1 MIDHIKPVADITITA
16 LRLLHPNLSIKLA
29 VIASNIDTAL
39 VRAAK
44 VTVRK
49 KISPKTGPPTEPN
62 ESNTFGRA
70 TNISPG
76 PALIPSVPIN
86 TYTAGMI
93 IIPAKIAIEVSK
105 ISILSTALPKF
116 TLRFMYE
123 PYVTIM
129 PIAIESE

>member
-1 MIDHIKPVADITITA
+1 MADITITA
-16 LRLLHPNLSIKLA
+16 LRLVHWNLSIKLA
-29 VIASNIDTAL
+29 TIASNIDTAL

-49 KISPKTGPPTEPN
+49 KISPMARPPNGPK

-76 PALIPSVPIN
+76 PALIPSVPMK
-86 TYTAGMI
+86 TYTAGII
-93 IIPAKIAIEVSK
+93 IIPARMAIVVSK

-116 TLRFMYE
+116 TLRF
-123 PYVTIM
+123 I
-129 PIAIESE
+129 

>member
-1 MIDHIKPVADITITA
+1 MMITA
-16 LRLLHPNLSIKLA
+16 LRLLQSNLSIKLA
-29 VIASNIDTAL
+29 TVASNIETAL
-39 VRAAK
+39 VRAAN

-49 KISPKTGPPTEPN
+49 KISPMARPPNVPN

-76 PALIPSVPIN
+76 PALMPSVPIN
-86 TYTAGMI
+86 TYTAGII
-93 IIPAKIAIEVSK
+93 IIPARIAMEVSK

-116 TLRFMYE
+116 TLRFMYD